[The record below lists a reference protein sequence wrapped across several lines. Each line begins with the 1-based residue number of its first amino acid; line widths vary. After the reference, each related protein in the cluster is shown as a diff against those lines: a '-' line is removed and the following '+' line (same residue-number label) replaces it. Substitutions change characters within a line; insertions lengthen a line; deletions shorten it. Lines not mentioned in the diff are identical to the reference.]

1 MGTREVSPRH
11 WRGDSEEA
19 FHALRSRWRTASL
32 ASGWLFPNDWAL
44 PEVDLV
50 CEMALAG
57 ADLVPAL
64 RGLGRARAE
73 AGAGLG
79 ETLQDL
85 AALHAV
91 LTVPDGRDGIVS
103 ADPDAIPARLLR
115 AIALA
120 WSDVMVRQVTH
131 AEVGDG
137 LTGLATVAYLRTR
150 LRELYREG
158 DSGGTSPDQKYGLVV
173 VGPRLTDMSGWSR
186 LAAMVLLAD
195 VLSTVFDGGQT
206 LATLGPSTLAVLAE
220 RDDRLPARL
229 SRLRNLASVRLAV
242 DPQLR
247 TIGEP
252 SVWVAD
258 LPPTHAAACQLVT
271 DLGRA

>member
-19 FHALRSRWRTASL
+19 FHALRARWRTASL
-32 ASGWLFPNDWAL
+32 ASGWMFPNDWAL

-50 CEMALAG
+50 CEMALG
-57 ADLVPAL
+57 GSDLVPAL

-91 LTVPDGRDGIVS
+91 LTMPEGTDGIVS
-103 ADPDAIPARLLR
+103 ADPDATPAKLLR

-131 AEVGDG
+131 AGVGDG
-137 LTGLATVAYLRTR
+137 LTGLSTVAYLRTR

-158 DSGGTSPDQKYGLVV
+158 DAGGTNPRDKYGLVV
-173 VGPRLTDMSGWSR
+173 VCPRLTNMSGWSR
-186 LAAMVLLAD
+186 MAAMVLLAD
-195 VLSTVFDGGQT
+195 VLGTVFDGGQT
-206 LATLGPSTLAVLAE
+206 LATLGPSTIAALVE
-220 RDDRLPARL
+220 RDARLPARM
-229 SRLRNLASVRLAV
+229 SRLRNLASARLAV

-247 TIGEP
+247 TIGQP
-252 SVWVAD
+252 AVWVAD
-258 LPPTHAAACQLVT
+258 LPATHAAACQLVT